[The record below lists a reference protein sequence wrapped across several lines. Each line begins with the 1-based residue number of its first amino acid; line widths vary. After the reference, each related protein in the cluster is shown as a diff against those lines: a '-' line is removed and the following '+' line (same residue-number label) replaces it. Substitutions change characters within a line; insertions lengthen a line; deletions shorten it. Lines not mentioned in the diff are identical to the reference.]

1 MTIVGV
7 NSSQPPIQRN
17 SEICKKLSQG
27 EIWSNDISNFTN
39 VKNRQL
45 SIGKGKTK
53 IKGNWKIWQEK
64 VQILGELKNYY
75 IRATMDFG
83 LGLATYTKN
92 SKIKKIAFHLKIIF
106 HYLNL

>member
-39 VKNRQL
+39 VKYQQL

-75 IRATMDFG
+75 IRATIDFG

-92 SKIKKIAFHLKIIF
+92 SKIKK
-106 HYLNL
+106 